1 MLSAGWCCC
10 PLSELQPP
18 EITHSD
24 GTAEQVHYR
33 TSSEQIVLNNIRV
46 FFILCVL
53 RSLFFTLGSIKK
65 IVTIISV
72 KVGHL
77 LITDQLPRVPD
88 NCMKSSE

>member
-46 FFILCVL
+46 FYSMCSVFIVL
-53 RSLFFTLGSIKK
+53 HSRINQENSYHNF
-65 IVTIISV
+65 
-72 KVGHL
+72 
-77 LITDQLPRVPD
+77 
-88 NCMKSSE
+88 C